1 MKGFCENCR
10 DTVDYQVKIIDKE
23 KEIKGKTI
31 EYVGKIAY
39 CEECKSEI
47 FVSNI
52 RDYNLKELDAAFREE
67 ENLIKVE
74 DIQRILEVYDIG
86 KRPLSLLLGWGE
98 GTLTRYSDGDIPSKP
113 YSDKLKRI
121 LENKMYYLKLLEKNK
136 DNITDVA
143 FRKSKKAV
151 DERLINLNE
160 KTTKIESAVRYLL
173 MQTSEITPLALQKL
187 LYFSQGFQKAF
198 ANMFIFE
205 EDCEAWINGPVY
217 RKVYDKYKN
226 HGYNPI
232 EEELSYENINLSED
246 EKELLDHIVLYFGRY
261 SGKVLENMTHSEEP
275 WRVSRCGLKDCE
287 ISNRIIDKR
296 EIGSYFIS
304 VKEKYKMLNFTDI
317 KDYSEDLLSKLYS

>member
-31 EYVGKIAY
+31 EYVGKTAY
-39 CEECKSEI
+39 CEACKSEI
-47 FVSNI
+47 FVSDI
-52 RDYNLKELDAAFREE
+52 RDFNLKALDAAFREE

-74 DIQRILEVYDIG
+74 DIEKILEVYDIG

-98 GTLTRYSDGDIPSKP
+98 GTLTRYIDGDIPSKP

-121 LENKMYYLKLLEKNK
+121 LKDRMYYLKLLEQNK

-151 DERLINLNE
+151 NE
-160 KTTKIESAVRYLL
+160 KPISIDEETNKIESAVRYLL

-198 ANMFIFE
+198 TNMFLFE
-205 EDCEAWINGPVY
+205 EDCEAWIHGPVY
-217 RKVYDKYKN
+217 RNIYDKYKN

-232 EEELSYENINLSED
+232 EEDLSYENINLSED
-246 EKELLDHIVLYFGRY
+246 EKELLDHIISYFGRY

-275 WRVSRCGLKDCE
+275 WRISRHGLKDFE
-287 ISNRIIDKR
+287 ASNRIIDKK

-317 KDYSEDLLSKLYS
+317 KDYSEDLLSKLYP

>member
-1 MKGFCENCR
+1 MVTEL
-10 DTVDYQVKIIDKE
+10 
-23 KEIKGKTI
+23 IKGKTI
-31 EYVGKIAY
+31 KYIGKIAY
-39 CEECKSEI
+39 CEACKSEI
-47 FVSNI
+47 FVSDI
-52 RDYNLKELDAAFREE
+52 RDFNLKALDTAFREE

-74 DIQRILEVYDIG
+74 DIERILEVYDIG

-98 GTLTRYSDGDIPSKP
+98 GTLTRYIDGDIPTKL

-121 LENKMYYLKLLEKNK
+121 LKDRIYYLELLEKNK

-143 FRKSKKAV
+143 FRKSKKA
-151 DERLINLNE
+151 INKKPISLNE
-160 KTTKIESAVRYLL
+160 KTTKIESVVRYLL
-173 MQTSEITPLALQKL
+173 VQTSEITPLALQKL

-198 ANMFIFE
+198 TNTFLFE
-205 EDCEAWINGPVY
+205 EDCEAWIHGPVY
-217 RKVYDKYKN
+217 RNVYNKYKG

-232 EEELSYENINLSED
+232 EEELSYQNIDLSED

-275 WRVSRCGLKDCE
+275 WRVSRHGLKDFE
-287 ISNRIIDKR
+287 TSNIIIEKK

-317 KDYSEDLLSKLYS
+317 KDYSEDLISKLYS